1 MAAILHSSIAS
12 ANLFCFRGRCCS
24 RTFADNFDHCLLIFG
39 AIVVDLFAKVGDEAA
54 GGHGHSAL
62 RIKLAAGSH
71 PPRPGDNGDE
81 TVIRME
87 MRPAHGMRTPFDE
100 HDVESG
106 LIQSALQD
114 SHLGSWQ

>member
-24 RTFADNFDHCLLIFG
+24 RTFADNFYHCLLIFG
-39 AIVVDLFAKVGDEAA
+39 AIVVDLFAKVGNEAA

-62 RIKLAAGSH
+62 RIKLAAGPH
-71 PPRPGDNGDE
+71 PPRPGDHGDE

-87 MRPAHGMRTPFDE
+87 VWPAHGMRTPLDQ

-106 LIQSALQD
+106 LVRIALQYSD
-114 SHLGSWQ
+114 FGSW